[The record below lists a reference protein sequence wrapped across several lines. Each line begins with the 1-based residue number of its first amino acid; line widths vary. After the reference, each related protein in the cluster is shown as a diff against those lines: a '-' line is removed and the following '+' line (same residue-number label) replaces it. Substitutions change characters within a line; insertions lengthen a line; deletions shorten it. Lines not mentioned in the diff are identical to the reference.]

1 MVSFH
6 RGDEGSEVYVQKRY
20 FVHFKGSLLT
30 LNYSITTE
38 LIE

>member
-6 RGDEGSEVYVQKRY
+6 RGDEGREVYVQKRY
-20 FVHFKGSLLT
+20 FVHLKGSLLT
-30 LNYSITTE
+30 NYSITTE